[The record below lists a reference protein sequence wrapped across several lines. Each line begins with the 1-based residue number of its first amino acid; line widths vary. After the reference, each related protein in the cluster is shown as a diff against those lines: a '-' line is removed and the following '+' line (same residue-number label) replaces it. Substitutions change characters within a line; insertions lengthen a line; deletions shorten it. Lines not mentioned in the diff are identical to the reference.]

1 MTDVAVSH
9 ARNAAALASPARRE
23 KRDLILDAAIK
34 VFARTGYHGSRV
46 SEIAAEAG
54 IAYGLVYHY
63 FRNKEEILHT
73 IFEER
78 WGGFLDA
85 VESIAEAPR
94 STEEQ
99 LVAVATLVLGAYRLR
114 PDWVKVLV
122 LEIQRSSRVTDPV
135 QIRAVGRLFQLVARM
150 LRRGQERGELRRD
163 LDPELAC
170 TVFIGALEL
179 AITSLVLKVATAP
192 TEEPAAQ
199 EHYARLARTVV
210 EICLHGLAAAGVPR

>member
-1 MTDVAVSH
+1 MTDVAVPH
-9 ARNAAALASPARRE
+9 ARNAAAPASPARRE

-85 VESIAEAPR
+85 VESIADAPQ

-99 LVAVATLVLGAYRLR
+99 LVAVASLVLGAYRLR

-135 QIRAVGRLFQLVARM
+135 QIRAVGRLFQLVARI
-150 LRRGQERGELRRD
+150 LRRGQERGELRGD
-163 LDPELAC
+163 LDPEIAC

-179 AITSLVLKVATAP
+179 AITSLVLRVVTAP
-192 TEEPAAQ
+192 PEPAAQ
-199 EHYARLARTVV
+199 EHYTRLARGVV
-210 EICLHGLAAAGVPR
+210 EICLHGLARPGTAR